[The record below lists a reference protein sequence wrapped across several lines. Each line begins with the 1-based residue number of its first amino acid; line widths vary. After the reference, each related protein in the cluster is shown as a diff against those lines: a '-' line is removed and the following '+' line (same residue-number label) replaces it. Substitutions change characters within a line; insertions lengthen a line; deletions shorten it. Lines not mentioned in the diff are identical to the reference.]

1 MASPKKAN
9 EKNISEAYSEPS
21 PTSKMDFI
29 KKITIFRICSI
40 FDVCAEF

>member
-9 EKNISEAYSEPS
+9 EKNISETYSERS

-29 KKITIFRICSI
+29 KKITIFIICSI
-40 FDVCAEF
+40 FDVCTEF

>member
-9 EKNISEAYSEPS
+9 EKIISEAYSEPS

-29 KKITIFRICSI
+29 KKITIFIICSI
-40 FDVCAEF
+40 FDVCPEF